1 MNDQDEFLY
10 LIANPMKKKKTYV
23 YENINEDIQLLLQ
36 KKYKQYN
43 IDEEILSQIF
53 QLIEEKLIQTKE
65 EKDKIIKEKDKII
78 KEKEIQELSE
88 RIVSEIFNNVL
99 SKHT

>member
-23 YENINEDIQLLLQ
+23 YENINEDIHLLLQ

-43 IDEEILSQIF
+43 IDEDILFQLF
-53 QLIEEKLIQTKE
+53 QLIERKLIQKKE
-65 EKDKIIKEKDKII
+65 EKDKIIE
-78 KEKEIQELSE
+78 EKEIKELSE
-88 RIVSEIFNNVL
+88 RIVSEIFDDVL
-99 SKHT
+99 SKHS